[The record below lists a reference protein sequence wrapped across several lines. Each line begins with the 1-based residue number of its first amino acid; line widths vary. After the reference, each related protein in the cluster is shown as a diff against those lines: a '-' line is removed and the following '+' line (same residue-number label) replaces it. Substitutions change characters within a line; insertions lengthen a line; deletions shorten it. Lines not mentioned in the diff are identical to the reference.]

1 MRKLLN
7 TIFILPI
14 RLYQWIISPLFPGS
28 CRHEP
33 TCSQYAAEAIKEWG
47 PIRGLYMG
55 VRRLSK
61 CHPWGTWGPD
71 PVPRKKSKKNKEKG
85 LDETNSPYSQ
95 KLNTACCYAEN

>member
-1 MRKLLN
+1 
-7 TIFILPI
+7 
-14 RLYQWIISPLFPGS
+14 
-28 CRHEP
+28 
-33 TCSQYAAEAIKEWG
+33 
-47 PIRGLYMG
+47 MG